1 MVEYSSSLEPPV
13 MVARGVLHG
22 CIGVCCTAKYPSV
35 FANIGDKDIWNFVQE
50 KAIKINVD
58 HTEKKQNIADH
69 TEKNKEK
76 IIDEE
81 KSTNV
86 TGIVI
91 GIVFLILVLIVFL
104 FIYINK
110 CKKPKILSRV

>member
-58 HTEKKQNIADH
+58 NQNEDPNRIEGDETIELDNIYVSRTKKTICKV
-69 TEKNKEK
+69 TKF
-76 IIDEE
+76 
-81 KSTNV
+81 ST
-86 TGIVI
+86 
-91 GIVFLILVLIVFL
+91 
-104 FIYINK
+104 
-110 CKKPKILSRV
+110 

>member
-1 MVEYSSSLEPPV
+1 MFEYSSSLEPPV

-58 HTEKKQNIADH
+58 NQNEDPNQIEGDE
-69 TEKNKEK
+69 TIRLDKLYVSRTKNTICKVTK
-76 IIDEE
+76 F
-81 KSTNV
+81 ST
-86 TGIVI
+86 
-91 GIVFLILVLIVFL
+91 
-104 FIYINK
+104 
-110 CKKPKILSRV
+110 

>member
-50 KAIKINVD
+50 KAIKIDVD
-58 HTEKKQNIADH
+58 NQNEDPNQI
-69 TEKNKEK
+69 EGNKIMK
-76 IIDEE
+76 LD
-81 KSTNV
+81 KVYVSRT
-86 TGIVI
+86 
-91 GIVFLILVLIVFL
+91 
-104 FIYINK
+104 
-110 CKKPKILSRV
+110 KKPNL

>member
-50 KAIKINVD
+50 KAIKIDVD
-58 HTEKKQNIADH
+58 NQNEDPNQIEGKEIVKLDKVYVSHTNTVK
-69 TEKNKEK
+69 
-76 IIDEE
+76 
-81 KSTNV
+81 
-86 TGIVI
+86 
-91 GIVFLILVLIVFL
+91 
-104 FIYINK
+104 
-110 CKKPKILSRV
+110 